1 MFISDQFFKILTHTL
16 LAVIAHGPSIYRF
29 PSYSLSTIT
38 QSNQGL
44 GQLLNSFT
52 VISPSWLNHC
62 VALIDL
68 RFFYTN
74 TKIFGLDLDLMYVP
88 NACV

>member
-1 MFISDQFFKILTHTL
+1 MDPQYTGFHLT
-16 LAVIAHGPSIYRF
+16 VFRP
-29 PSYSLSTIT
+29 

-52 VISPSWLNHC
+52 VVSPSWLNHC